1 MPPKP
6 KFKREEILAAAV
18 VLVRKQGAERLTA
31 RDLAA
36 VLGTSA
42 RPIFT
47 AFENMEAL
55 RDAVIREGWSAYY
68 AYRERELAAEKYPP
82 FKAMGMA
89 YIRFAAEEKNLFKL
103 LFMQDRGS
111 ESNERA
117 SADIEAACRAAGIAR
132 EKAEVFHLEIWSAVH
147 GFAVMLATDYC
158 RLDME
163 MIAAM
168 LTDLF
173 MGLKHCHGGEMI

>member
-6 KFKREEILAAAV
+6 KFKREEILQKAV
-18 VLVRKQGAERLTA
+18 ALVRKQGAERLTA

-36 VLGTSA
+36 ALGTSA

-47 AFENMEAL
+47 AFQNMEEL
-55 RDAVIREGWSAYY
+55 RDAVICEGWRVYY
-68 AYRERELAAEKYPP
+68 AYREKELKEEKYPP

-117 SADIEAACRAAGIAR
+117 AADVEEACRAAGIAR
-132 EKAEVFHLEIWSAVH
+132 EKAEIFHLEIWSAVH
-147 GFAVMLATDYC
+147 GFAVMLATGYC
-158 RLDME
+158 RLDMDR
-163 MIAAM
+163 IAAM

>member
-6 KFKREEILAAAV
+6 RYTREEILKAALE
-18 VLVRKQGAERLTA
+18 LVRKQGAERLTA
-31 RDLAA
+31 RDLAE

-47 AFENMEAL
+47 AFRNMEEL
-55 RDAVIREGWSAYY
+55 RDAVEKEAWQLYNG
-68 AYRERELAAEKYPP
+68 YRERELAEEKYPP

-89 YIRFAAEEKNLFKL
+89 YIRFAAEEKNFFKL

-111 ESNERA
+111 ERNERA
-117 SADIEAACRAAGIAR
+117 AADIEAACRAAGIAR
-132 EKAEVFHLEIWSAVH
+132 EKAAIFHLEIWSAVH
-147 GFAVMLATDYC
+147 GFAVMLATGYYSVE
-158 RLDME
+158 ME

-168 LTDLF
+168 LSDLF
-173 MGLKHCHGGEMI
+173 MGLKHRHGGETE